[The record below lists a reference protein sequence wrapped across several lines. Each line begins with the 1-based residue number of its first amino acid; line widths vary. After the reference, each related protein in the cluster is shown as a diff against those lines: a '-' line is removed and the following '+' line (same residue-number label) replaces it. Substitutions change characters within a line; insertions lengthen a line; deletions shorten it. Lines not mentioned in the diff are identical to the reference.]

1 MLFIFT
7 LSNYTLMKNKNIIH
21 ARQKAEIYKAYYR
34 PSINPLRFLK
44 SVLGVLIFG
53 SGTAANSFDSRKRG
67 L

>member
-1 MLFIFT
+1 
-7 LSNYTLMKNKNIIH
+7 MKNKNIIH